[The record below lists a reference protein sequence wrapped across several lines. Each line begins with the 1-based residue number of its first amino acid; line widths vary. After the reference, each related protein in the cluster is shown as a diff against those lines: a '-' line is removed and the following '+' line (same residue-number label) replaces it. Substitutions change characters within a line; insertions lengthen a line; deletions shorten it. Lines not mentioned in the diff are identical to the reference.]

1 MRIRFRSWPGV
12 LPALLLAHGLAW
24 AEDYR
29 LPPPE
34 VVEIV
39 DAPPVPTVRLSPDR
53 QWMLLIE
60 GTSLPSIEDVSR
72 RMLRLAGTRIDPASN
87 GRFTTRF
94 DRGLALRRVDG
105 NRTRALPVP
114 GGGRLASVS
123 WSHDS
128 RHIAWTVVTDRG
140 TELWG
145 ASVEPDVKPRRL
157 LTDLNTVTLG
167 LEWMPGGSTVL
178 CGIVPPGRGAEPE
191 APSVPRGPNTQETTG
206 ERSPL
211 RTYQDLLSS
220 PHDEA
225 LFEHYATSQ
234 PVLVSI
240 AEGGV
245 TRLGPPA
252 VYREISPSPDGR
264 HLLVS
269 RLEKPFSYQ
278 MPWWSFPHTYEIWS
292 ADGRP
297 EHVAARIPMGEN
309 IPIGGVRTG
318 PRMIRW
324 KPGAPATLVWAEAL
338 DGGDPKREVAHRD
351 RWLEHEIPFDGEPRE
366 LLRIEQRARRMTFLR
381 DPALVITDE
390 YDRDRR
396 WTRSLLHDL
405 RDPLAMKVLDDRSI
419 RDRYGDPGRITTVP
433 TASGHRVAL
442 QQGPW
447 IFRTGSGPSPDGVHP
462 FLDRQ
467 NVETLETERLWR
479 CGNGAYESVAAVWI
493 EDDRPQFIT
502 RHETPV
508 SPPNYRRRGLG
519 DEEARAVTDFPDPT
533 PQIRGIRKEVVTYER
548 HDGVQ
553 LSATLYLPADYRPG
567 TRLPLLLWA
576 YPIEFNDPG
585 TASQVTKSP
594 HRFTRIRGASHLHLL
609 TQGYAIMDGATMPI
623 IGHPET
629 MNDTFIEQIVAS
641 ARAAIDKA
649 VELGVADGRR
659 VGVGGHSY
667 GAFMTANLLAHC
679 DLLRAGVA
687 RSGAYNRTLTPFG
700 FQGERRPLWG
710 ASEVYF
716 AISPFLHADAIN
728 EPLLLI
734 HGELDSNSGTYPMQ
748 SQRLFKA
755 IKGNGGITRL
765 VMLPGESH
773 GYRARES
780 VLHTLAEMID
790 WFDRYVKYAE
800 PSPRG
805 AVRTRP
811 APR

>member
-1 MRIRFRSWPGV
+1 MRTRFRSWPAL
-12 LPALLLAHGLAW
+12 LPAVLLVNGLVSAD
-24 AEDYR
+24 DYR
-29 LPPPE
+29 LPPRE

-39 DAPPVPTVRLSPDR
+39 DAPPVPRVQLSPDR
-53 QWMLLIE
+53 QWMILIE
-60 GTSLPSIEDVSR
+60 QTSLPPIEDVSR
-72 RMLRLAGTRIDPASN
+72 RMLRLAGARIDPASN

-94 DRGLALRRVDG
+94 DRALALRPVDG
-105 NRTRALPVP
+105 QRPRPLPLP
-114 GGGRLASVS
+114 DGGRLASVS

-128 RHIAWTVVTDRG
+128 RHLVWTVVTDQG

-145 ASVEPDVKPRRL
+145 ALVDPDVEPRRVL
-157 LTDLNTVTLG
+157 SDLNTVALG
-167 LEWMPGGSTVL
+167 IQWMPDGSTVL
-178 CGIVPPGRGAEPE
+178 CGVVPAGRGAEPG
-191 APSVPRGPNTQETTG
+191 APSTPQGPNTQETTG
-206 ERSPL
+206 EKSPL

-220 PHDEA
+220 PYDEA

-240 AEGGV
+240 PDGK
-245 TRLGPPA
+245 TTHLGKPA
-252 VYREISPSPDGR
+252 IYRDISPSPDGR

-269 RLEKPFSYQ
+269 YLDGPFSYQ
-278 MPWWSFPHTYEIWS
+278 MPWWSFPHRYEVWN
-292 ADGRP
+292 ADGQP
-297 EHVAARIPMGEN
+297 KHVVARIPMGEN

-318 PRMIRW
+318 PRMIQW
-324 KPGAPATLVWAEAL
+324 KPGEPETLVWAEAL
-338 DGGDPKREVAHRD
+338 DGGDPKRKVPHRD
-351 RWLEHEIPFDGEPRE
+351 RWLRQEVPFRGDPQE
-366 LLRIEQRARRMTFLR
+366 LLRIEQRAWGMTFLR
-381 DPALVITDE
+381 DPALVITNE

-405 RDPLAMKVLDDRSI
+405 RDPEAVKVLDDRSV
-419 RDRYGDPGRITTVP
+419 RDRYGDPGRIATVP
-433 TASGHRVAL
+433 TISGHRVAL

-447 IFRTGSGPSPDGVHP
+447 IFRMGSGPSPDGVHP

-467 NVETLETERLWR
+467 NLETLEAQRLWR
-479 CGNGAYESVAAVWI
+479 CGDGAYESVAAVWI
-493 EDDRPQFIT
+493 EGDDLEFIT

-508 SPPNYRRRGLG
+508 SPPNYRRRSLG
-519 DEEARAVTDFPDPT
+519 NQDPRAVTDFPDPT
-533 PQIRGIRKEVVTYER
+533 PQIRGIQKQVVTYER
-548 HDGVQ
+548 NDGVQ
-553 LSATLYLPADYRPG
+553 LSATLYLPADYQPG
-567 TRLPLLLWA
+567 TRLPLLVWA
-576 YPIEFNDPG
+576 YPIEFNDSR
-585 TASQVTKSP
+585 TAGQVTKSP
-594 HRFTRIRGASHLHLL
+594 HRFTRIRGASHLNLL

-649 VELGVADGRR
+649 VELGVADPAR

-679 DLLRAGVA
+679 DLFRAGVA

-700 FQGERRPLWG
+700 FQAERRPLWE
-710 ASEVYF
+710 APEIYF
-716 AISPFLHADAIN
+716 AISPFFHADDIN

-734 HGELDSNSGTYPMQ
+734 HGELDSNSGTYPIQ

-765 VMLPGESH
+765 VMLPSESH

-800 PSPRG
+800 PSPRDAQG
-805 AVRTRP
+805 P
-811 APR
+811 